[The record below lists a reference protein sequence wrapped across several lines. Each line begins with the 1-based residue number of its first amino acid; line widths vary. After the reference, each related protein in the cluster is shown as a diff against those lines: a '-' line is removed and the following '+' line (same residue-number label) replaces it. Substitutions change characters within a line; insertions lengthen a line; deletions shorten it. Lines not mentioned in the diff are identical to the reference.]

1 MDVIA
6 IRGMRVYGRHGAD
19 PGERDE
25 PQLFEI
31 DVELDLDLDA
41 PARSDDLERTVNYAA
56 LHARIAAIVE
66 EESYALIERLAG
78 AIVEEVFRDARVAAA
93 RVEVA
98 KPRLLDGATP
108 SVRLSRT
115 R

>member
-25 PQLFEI
+25 PQPLEI
-31 DVELDLDLDA
+31 DVELDLDLEA
-41 PARSDDLERTVNYAA
+41 AARSDDLDRTVDYAA
-56 LHARIAAIVE
+56 LHARIVAIVE
-66 EESYALIERLAG
+66 ERSYALIERVAG
-78 AIVEEVFRDARVAAA
+78 AIMEEVFRDARVAAA
-93 RVEVA
+93 RVQVA

-108 SVRLSRT
+108 SVRLSRS